1 MFIGADNQSVQ
12 QMDQMMKGSN
22 LQWTNSFYPEE
33 VIIHYK
39 YYITEVRN
47 NTKYIRKG
55 DNQDHLVERN
65 KYMHLHLSD
74 YDIALLRINYPVL
87 DEKTGSF
94 SLF

>member
-12 QMDQMMKGSN
+12 QMDQMMKGSM

-47 NTKYIRKG
+47 NTRTPC
-55 DNQDHLVERN
+55 L
-65 KYMHLHLSD
+65 
-74 YDIALLRINYPVL
+74 
-87 DEKTGSF
+87 
-94 SLF
+94 